1 VSIEFNIGSIRTRIK
16 GSEWGKAYKDYPKE
30 CGEVSVYELKM
41 LMAYMQELES
51 VTRWGVWLED
61 YITELK
67 ERHTAG
73 GVFVVASGTQ
83 PKHTGMTHLY
93 VWRLA
98 LCLKSQ

>member
-1 VSIEFNIGSIRTRIK
+1 M
-16 GSEWGKAYKDYPKE
+16 
-30 CGEVSVYELKM
+30 SVHELKM

-98 LCLKSQ
+98 LRLKSQ